1 MSMSNYN
8 EYRLHQI
15 QILIN
20 AYMKSGDDYPDEI
33 RKLEQERDSIL
44 QAINEV

>member
-1 MSMSNYN
+1 MSNYN

-15 QILIN
+15 QILLH
-20 AYMKSGDDYPDEI
+20 AYNKAGDDYPDEI